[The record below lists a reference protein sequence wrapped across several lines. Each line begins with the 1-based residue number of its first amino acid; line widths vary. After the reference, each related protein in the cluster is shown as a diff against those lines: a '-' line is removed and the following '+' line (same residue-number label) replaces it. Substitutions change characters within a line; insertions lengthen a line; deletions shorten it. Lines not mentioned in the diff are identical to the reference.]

1 MRYDD
6 ILATVGRT
14 PVVRLNK
21 VHDTLAGALWVKL
34 ESFNPGGSVKDRPA
48 LNMIEDA
55 EWRGV
60 LTPDMTIVEPTSGN
74 TGIGLAMVAA
84 VKGYRAVFVMAEDM
98 SEERKRILAAYGA
111 EIVLTPADRGTVGA
125 IEEARR
131 LEQEKGYFFVG
142 QHYNPANPE
151 SHRRTADEIFDDFGV
166 DLDVL
171 VCTTGT
177 GGTISGLSTW
187 LRDRIPGLRIV
198 ATEPAD
204 SPILSK
210 GDRLQA
216 QDHGNRAGLHPRYPR
231 HRELRRDR
239 ADHHRSRLPRRPLSR
254 REGRHVRRHL
264 LRGGSGRHARGS
276 PARGVTG
283 QDPARDPPGYG
294 RTLSQH
300 RSLELKESGRT
311 GTGAQTGFATGVQ
324 RCSLAPDPPVTILR
338 IVEGRGGGRD
348 AVDPGVFS
356 ALRLRVAKRPP
367 GPSAYAPM
375 YTPQRLHMRNS
386 AVCSPNR

>member
-6 ILATVGRT
+6 ILATVGHT
-14 PVVRLNK
+14 PAVRLNQ
-21 VHDTLAGALWVKL
+21 VEDTRADALWVKL

-48 LNMIEDA
+48 LNMIVDA
-55 EWRGV
+55 EHRGV

-98 SEERKRILAAYGA
+98 SEERKSILAAYGA

-131 LEQEKGYFFVG
+131 LEKDKGYFFVG

-151 SHRRTADEIFDDFGV
+151 SHRQTADEIFEDFGT

-177 GGTISGLSTW
+177 GGTISGLSTH
-187 LRDRIPGLRIV
+187 LRDRVPGLRIV

-210 GDRLQA
+210 GIACKHKIMGTAPGFIPDTLDTGSYDEIVPVTTEAAYGAARFLA
-216 QDHGNRAGLHPRYPR
+216 EKEGIFGGISCGAAVAGML
-231 HRELRRDR
+231 
-239 ADHHRSRLPRRPLSR
+239 AVAR
-254 REGRHVRRHL
+254 REESRGKTL
-264 LRGGSGRHARGS
+264 LAIL
-276 PARGVTG
+276 PDTG
-283 QDPARDPPGYG
+283 ERY
-294 RTLSQH
+294 LSTDLW
-300 RSLELKESGRT
+300 S
-311 GTGAQTGFATGVQ
+311 
-324 RCSLAPDPPVTILR
+324 
-338 IVEGRGGGRD
+338 
-348 AVDPGVFS
+348 
-356 ALRLRVAKRPP
+356 
-367 GPSAYAPM
+367 
-375 YTPQRLHMRNS
+375 
-386 AVCSPNR
+386 

>member
-1 MRYDD
+1 MRYDN

-21 VHDTLAGALWVKL
+21 IDDTSANALWVKL

-55 EWRGV
+55 ERRGV
-60 LTPDMTIVEPTSGN
+60 LTRDMTIVEPTSGN

-111 EIVLTPADRGTVGA
+111 EIVLTSADRGTVGA

-131 LEQEKGYFFVG
+131 LEKEEGYFFVG

-151 SHRRTADEIFDDFGV
+151 SHRQTADEIFADFGTN
-166 DLDVL
+166 LDVL

-177 GGTISGLSTW
+177 GGTISGLSVH

-210 GDRLQA
+210 GIACKHKIMGTAPGFIPDTLDTGSYDEIVPITTEAAYGAARLLA
-216 QDHGNRAGLHPRYPR
+216 EREGIFGGISCGAAVAGML
-231 HRELRRDR
+231 EV
-239 ADHHRSRLPRRPLSR
+239 AR
-254 REGRHVRRHL
+254 REESLDKSL
-264 LRGGSGRHARGS
+264 LAIL
-276 PARGVTG
+276 PDTG
-283 QDPARDPPGYG
+283 ERY
-294 RTLSQH
+294 LSTDLW
-300 RSLELKESGRT
+300 S
-311 GTGAQTGFATGVQ
+311 
-324 RCSLAPDPPVTILR
+324 
-338 IVEGRGGGRD
+338 
-348 AVDPGVFS
+348 
-356 ALRLRVAKRPP
+356 
-367 GPSAYAPM
+367 
-375 YTPQRLHMRNS
+375 
-386 AVCSPNR
+386 

>member
-1 MRYDD
+1 MSTRGTGTGPHRTPIRLTARPSAASTARMRYDD

-21 VHDTLAGALWVKL
+21 VGDTGAGGLWAKL

-48 LNMIEDA
+48 LNMIVDA
-55 EWRGV
+55 ERRGV

-98 SEERKRILAAYGA
+98 SEERKRILVAYGA
-111 EIVLTPADRGTVGA
+111 EIVLTPADKGTVGA

-131 LEQEKGYFFVG
+131 LEKDKGYFFVG
-142 QHYNPANPE
+142 QHFNPANPE
-151 SHRRTADEIFDDFGV
+151 SHRQTADEIFDDFGT

-177 GGTISGLSTW
+177 GGTISGLSTY

-210 GDRLQA
+210 GIACKHKIMGTAPGFIPDTLDTGSYDEIVPITTEAAYGATRFLAEQE
-216 QDHGNRAGLHPRYPR
+216 GIFAGISCGAAVAGML
-231 HRELRRDR
+231 
-239 ADHHRSRLPRRPLSR
+239 AVAR
-254 REGRHVRRHL
+254 REESR
-264 LRGGSGRHARGS
+264 
-276 PARGVTG
+276 
-283 QDPARDPPGYG
+283 G
-294 RTLSQH
+294 RTL
-300 RSLELKESGRT
+300 LAILPDT
-311 GTGAQTGFATGVQ
+311 GERYLSTDVWG
-324 RCSLAPDPPVTILR
+324 
-338 IVEGRGGGRD
+338 
-348 AVDPGVFS
+348 
-356 ALRLRVAKRPP
+356 
-367 GPSAYAPM
+367 
-375 YTPQRLHMRNS
+375 
-386 AVCSPNR
+386 